1 MLTKTLTK
9 NVYDC
14 RANDLLNVVADVKSY
29 TSFIP
34 FCSDVEIYDRS
45 ISDEIEYFSALLSI
59 NFKFTSENFETKV
72 AVDRNLNTISIS
84 GNTKPFKSMIADW
97 SFIEKDNFCEVT
109 FSIAASFSSFIKE
122 KIVSISFEKIAL
134 NVIDA
139 FERRAR
145 EYKF

>member
-1 MLTKTLTK
+1 MLTKKLTK

-29 TSFIP
+29 ANFIP
-34 FCSDVEIYDRS
+34 FCSDVEVYDRS

-72 AVDRNLNTISIS
+72 VVDRKLNTISIS
-84 GNTKPFKSMIADW
+84 GDTKPFKSMIADW

-109 FSIAASFSSFIKE
+109 FSITVSFSSFIKE
-122 KIVSISFEKIAL
+122 KIVSISFEKIAS

-145 EYKF
+145 E